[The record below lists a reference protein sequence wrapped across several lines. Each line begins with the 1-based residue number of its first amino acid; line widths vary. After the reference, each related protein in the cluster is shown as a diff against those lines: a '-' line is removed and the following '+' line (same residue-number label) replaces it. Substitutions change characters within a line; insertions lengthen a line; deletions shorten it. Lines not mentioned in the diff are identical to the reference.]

1 MKLINNYV
9 TERKRRVKINDQF
22 SSWMDILL
30 GVPQGS
36 ILRPLLL
43 NIFLCDMFLFCKDV
57 DFASF
62 ADDNTPYCISKT
74 PEEVIS
80 QLENPFLNG

>member
-1 MKLINNYV
+1 
-9 TERKRRVKINDQF
+9 
-22 SSWMDILL
+22 MDILL

-57 DFASF
+57 VFASF